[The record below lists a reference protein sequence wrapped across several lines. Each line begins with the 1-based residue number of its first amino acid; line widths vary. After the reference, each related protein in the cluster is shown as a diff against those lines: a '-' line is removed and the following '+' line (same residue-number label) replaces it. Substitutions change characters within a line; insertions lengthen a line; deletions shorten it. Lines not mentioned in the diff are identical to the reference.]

1 MKFTSRQMQMVI
13 LALGVVLILFGAF
26 NAMFDFNL
34 DPKLESDISN
44 YILIAAA
51 MLFIYSR
58 QLRTKEN
65 LAAKAEEDAEKEAL
79 EAKPVDADAA
89 ALEVEPAASE
99 ADSDDTGNSGDG
111 SKS

>member
-1 MKFTSRQMQMVI
+1 MKFTSRQMQYAV

-51 MLFIYSR
+51 MIFIYSR

-65 LAAKAEEDAEKEAL
+65 LAAKAEEEAEQTAL
-79 EAKPVDADAA
+79 EAKPADADSGAA
-89 ALEVEPAASE
+89 KTV
-99 ADSDDTGNSGDG
+99 SDDSENSGDG

>member
-44 YILIAAA
+44 YILIGAA

-65 LAAKAEEDAEKEAL
+65 LAAKTDEEAEQEAL
-79 EAKPVDADAA
+79 EAKPAETDATA
-89 ALEVEPAASE
+89 E
-99 ADSDDTGNSGDG
+99 AVSDESGNSGVEP
-111 SKS
+111 KS

>member
-1 MKFTSRQMQMVI
+1 MKFTSKQMQIAV
-13 LALGVVLILFGAF
+13 LLLGVALVLFGAF

-44 YILIAAA
+44 YILIGAAV
-51 MLFIYSR
+51 LFIYSR

-79 EAKPVDADAA
+79 EAKSA
-89 ALEVEPAASE
+89 EKSE
-99 ADSDDTGNSGDG
+99 DEA
-111 SKS
+111 KS

>member
-1 MKFTSRQMQMVI
+1 MKFTSRQMQIVI
-13 LALGVVLILFGAF
+13 VALGVVLILFGAF

-65 LAAKAEEDAEKEAL
+65 LAAKAEEDAEKGAL
-79 EAKPVDADAA
+79 EAKPADA
-89 ALEVEPAASE
+89 EEPSVAVTDE
-99 ADSDDTGNSGDG
+99 TENSGDR